1 MPAHK
6 KTIFEMAKNH
16 VTENLRLSSNTLS
29 PLQRQNHTKNARRL
43 EISYLIFLLLEAIFL
58 LSAAI
63 WLLQVEPNPGTD
75 YKMLPTWFIV
85 PSYLFLI
92 GVILSTALRYSCC
105 TCTKS
110 TVSNIDTAIF
120 RKLMR
125 DPFIVFNTMIA
136 TCLLVLELSDPSSN
150 ITYANSLVFFCQF
163 ISVIFSDALIRADK
177 WFNII
182 NVTFLLFQAIVSAIS
197 IIFVAKDRFYF
208 LINTTLYTRNL
219 SKRYLLVQIIAS
231 LTPVLLEVLQD
242 PHRYRIRLLSLP
254 LNRFEVASAGC
265 FLHLSKKQKYA
276 VLQLLVA
283 KENRLHATQKRILNN
298 YGGYTKEV
306 KRIVA
311 LQFSEPQV
319 LPQPSLNRKAFN
331 AANKEEA
338 NYIASARNS
347 ERLESLIQVD
357 EIVYS
362 ILITILLIIYMIESR
377 NQHKTVEIDIV
388 QQVTN
393 SSTPSQNTNYK
404 YYDYSVATVASLWI
418 CVTLIILTVIR
429 RLYCCGHNS
438 NVDIIILKKV
448 VTDPIVV
455 YLSLCGFLMV
465 LTDVVWPGQYGHINV
480 TLKLGYFTL
489 YITMMLSDAL
499 IQVSRWSDV
508 FVTAGLIL
516 AGFNNQINV
525 WSGNGKQPDIILF
538 NSTCSSPI
546 GPLPTFTK
554 ASLLGVL
561 YTQLFLNMILVLYR
575 VWWDK
580 RRMHIRLVTGAMYR
594 HDFMDVA
601 ELNLRSAKKAEE
613 LMKYIAGLIDDI
625 SSIKQRCLEQ
635 VQDDIVRRTT
645 LDDESKMIEMSP
657 NPLES

>member
-1 MPAHK
+1 M
-6 KTIFEMAKNH
+6 
-16 VTENLRLSSNTLS
+16 
-29 PLQRQNHTKNARRL
+29 
-43 EISYLIFLLLEAIFL
+43 IFLLLEAIFL

-63 WLLQVEPNPGTD
+63 WLLNVEPNPGTD
-75 YKMLPTWFIV
+75 YKTLPTWFIV

-105 TCTKS
+105 TCTKN

-120 RKLMR
+120 KKLMR
-125 DPFIVFNTMIA
+125 DPFIVFNTMIT
-136 TCLLVLELSDPSSN
+136 TCLLVVELADPSSN

-182 NVTFLLFQAIVSAIS
+182 NVTFLVLQAIISATF
-197 IIFVAKDRFYF
+197 IIFIAKDRFYF

-219 SKRYLLVQIIAS
+219 SKRFLIVQIIAS

-254 LNRFEVASAGC
+254 LNRFEVASAAS
-265 FLHLSKKQKYA
+265 FQQISKKQKYA
-276 VLQLLVA
+276 VLQVLAA
-283 KENRLHATQKRILNN
+283 KEHRLHATQKRILNN

-311 LQFSEPQV
+311 LQFSVPQAR
-319 LPQPSLNRKAFN
+319 PQPSLNRKAFN
-331 AANKEEA
+331 AVNKEEA

-347 ERLESLIQVD
+347 KRLKSLIQVD
-357 EIVYS
+357 EIIYS
-362 ILITILLIIYMIESR
+362 ILIAILFVMYMIESR
-377 NQHKTVEIDIV
+377 HQHKTVEIDIV

-393 SSTPSQNTNYK
+393 SSTPSQNTDNYK
-404 YYDYSVATVASLWI
+404 YYEYSVATLASFWI

-438 NVDIIILKKV
+438 NVDIIILNKV

-465 LTDVVWPGQYGHINV
+465 LTDVVWPGDYGHLNV

-508 FVTAGLIL
+508 FVTAGLIV

-554 ASLLGVL
+554 MSLLGVL

-580 RRMHIRLVTGAMYR
+580 RRTHIRLVTVAMYR

-625 SSIKQRCLEQ
+625 SSIKQRCLEH

-645 LDDESKMIEMSP
+645 LDDESKMIEMSS
-657 NPLES
+657 NPLDS

>member
-1 MPAHK
+1 M
-6 KTIFEMAKNH
+6 
-16 VTENLRLSSNTLS
+16 
-29 PLQRQNHTKNARRL
+29 
-43 EISYLIFLLLEAIFL
+43 IFLLLEAIFL

-63 WLLQVEPNPGTD
+63 WLLNVEPNPGTD
-75 YKMLPTWFIV
+75 YKTLPTWFIV

-105 TCTKS
+105 TCTKN

-120 RKLMR
+120 KKLMR
-125 DPFIVFNTMIA
+125 DPFIVFNTMIT
-136 TCLLVLELSDPSSN
+136 TCLLVVELADPSSN

-182 NVTFLLFQAIVSAIS
+182 NVTFLVLQAIISATF
-197 IIFVAKDRFYF
+197 IIFIAKDRFYF

-219 SKRYLLVQIIAS
+219 SKRFLIVQIIAS

-254 LNRFEVASAGC
+254 LNRFEVASAAS
-265 FLHLSKKQKYA
+265 FQQISKKQKYA
-276 VLQLLVA
+276 VLQVLAA
-283 KENRLHATQKRILNN
+283 KEHRLHATQKRILNN

-311 LQFSEPQV
+311 LQFSVPQAR
-319 LPQPSLNRKAFN
+319 PQPSLNRKAFN
-331 AANKEEA
+331 AVNKEEA

-347 ERLESLIQVD
+347 KRLKSLIQVD
-357 EIVYS
+357 EIIYS
-362 ILITILLIIYMIESR
+362 ILIAILFVMYMIESR
-377 NQHKTVEIDIV
+377 HQHKTVEIDIV

-393 SSTPSQNTNYK
+393 SSTPSQNTDNYK
-404 YYDYSVATVASLWI
+404 YYEYSVATLASFWI
-418 CVTLIILTVIR
+418 GVTLIILTVIR

-465 LTDVVWPGQYGHINV
+465 LTDVVWPGDYGHLNV

-508 FVTAGLIL
+508 FVTAGLIV

-554 ASLLGVL
+554 MSLLGVL

-580 RRMHIRLVTGAMYR
+580 RRTHIRLVTVAMYR

-625 SSIKQRCLEQ
+625 SSIKQRCLEH

-645 LDDESKMIEMSP
+645 LDDESKMIEMSS
-657 NPLES
+657 NPLDS

>member
-1 MPAHK
+1 
-6 KTIFEMAKNH
+6 
-16 VTENLRLSSNTLS
+16 
-29 PLQRQNHTKNARRL
+29 
-43 EISYLIFLLLEAIFL
+43 
-58 LSAAI
+58 
-63 WLLQVEPNPGTD
+63 
-75 YKMLPTWFIV
+75 
-85 PSYLFLI
+85 
-92 GVILSTALRYSCC
+92 
-105 TCTKS
+105 
-110 TVSNIDTAIF
+110 
-120 RKLMR
+120 
-125 DPFIVFNTMIA
+125 MIT
-136 TCLLVLELSDPSSN
+136 TCLLVVELADPSSN

-182 NVTFLLFQAIVSAIS
+182 NVTFLVLQAIISATF
-197 IIFVAKDRFYF
+197 IIFIAKDRFYF

-219 SKRYLLVQIIAS
+219 SKRFLIVQIIAS

-254 LNRFEVASAGC
+254 LNRFEVASAAS
-265 FLHLSKKQKYA
+265 FQQISKKQKYA
-276 VLQLLVA
+276 VLQVLAA
-283 KENRLHATQKRILNN
+283 KEHRLHATQKRILNN

-311 LQFSEPQV
+311 LQFSVPQAR
-319 LPQPSLNRKAFN
+319 PQPSLNRKAFN
-331 AANKEEA
+331 AVNKEEA

-347 ERLESLIQVD
+347 KRLKSLIQVD
-357 EIVYS
+357 EIIYS
-362 ILITILLIIYMIESR
+362 ILIAILFVMYMIESR
-377 NQHKTVEIDIV
+377 HQHKTVEIDIV

-393 SSTPSQNTNYK
+393 SSTPSQNTDNYK
-404 YYDYSVATVASLWI
+404 YYEYSVATLASFWI

-438 NVDIIILKKV
+438 NVDIIILNKV

-465 LTDVVWPGQYGHINV
+465 LTDVVWPGDYGHLNV

-508 FVTAGLIL
+508 FVTAGLIV

-554 ASLLGVL
+554 MSLLGVL

-580 RRMHIRLVTGAMYR
+580 RRTHIRLVTVAMYR

-625 SSIKQRCLEQ
+625 SSIKQRCLEH

-645 LDDESKMIEMSP
+645 LDDESKMIEMSS
-657 NPLES
+657 NPLDS